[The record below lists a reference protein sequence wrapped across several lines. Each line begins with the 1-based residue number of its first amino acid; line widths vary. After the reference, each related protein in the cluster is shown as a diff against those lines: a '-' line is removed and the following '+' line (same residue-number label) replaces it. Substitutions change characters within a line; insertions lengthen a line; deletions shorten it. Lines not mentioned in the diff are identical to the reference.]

1 MGLFGMKKKKKQ
13 CSVADFDMK
22 EIIDRVDVVN
32 KKIFDDISRTQYIT
46 AQCEQIVES
55 TKYIEETK
63 KEYTSVVDDINDI
76 LAIEKAEKDSRQMV
90 KDLAI
95 ELNALNNER
104 VLSRNKRNRL
114 PASKYDYYLAHEDEL
129 SDAVKK
135 MQNDEQYYQMIKR
148 DLNMLEGEKLSL
160 MEDIDRSIRTQKTIK
175 NILLAGF
182 VAIVICIGVII
193 AFLLKVSDTG
203 NYIGLI
209 VLFMITLFMV
219 FMVVVRHNSVYM
231 HKLSEKKLNR
241 AIVLQNKIKI
251 KYINIVNSIEYQYA
265 KYGVANS
272 YEFASTYQD
281 FLADKAD
288 REHYAR
294 TAGRLGKVSQHL
306 SIYLRNLGV
315 KNVDI
320 WHNQLEA
327 LFNPKK
333 MQEVTAALD
342 MRRKKLKEQIELNM
356 KHIDSAKQN
365 IDNMLAENPDKAKDI
380 KDVIDGFSL

>member
-1 MGLFGMKKKKKQ
+1 M
-13 CSVADFDMK
+13 
-22 EIIDRVDVVN
+22 
-32 KKIFDDISRTQYIT
+32 
-46 AQCEQIVES
+46 
-55 TKYIEETK
+55 
-63 KEYTSVVDDINDI
+63 
-76 LAIEKAEKDSRQMV
+76 
-90 KDLAI
+90 
-95 ELNALNNER
+95 
-104 VLSRNKRNRL
+104 
-114 PASKYDYYLAHEDEL
+114 
-129 SDAVKK
+129 
-135 MQNDEQYYQMIKR
+135 
-148 DLNMLEGEKLSL
+148 
-160 MEDIDRSIRTQKTIK
+160 
-175 NILLAGF
+175 
-182 VAIVICIGVII
+182 
-193 AFLLKVSDTG
+193 
-203 NYIGLI
+203 
-209 VLFMITLFMV
+209 
-219 FMVVVRHNSVYM
+219 
-231 HKLSEKKLNR
+231 
-241 AIVLQNKIKI
+241 LQNKIKI